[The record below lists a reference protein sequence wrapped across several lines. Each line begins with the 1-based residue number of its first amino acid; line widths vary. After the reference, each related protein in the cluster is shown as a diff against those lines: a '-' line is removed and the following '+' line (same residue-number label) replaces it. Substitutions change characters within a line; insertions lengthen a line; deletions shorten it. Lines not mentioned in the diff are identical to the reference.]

1 MPLFTEDGLRESAR
15 EYRRKNGLE
24 VVEDGGPISQELLLD
39 YARRSYADEEI
50 GVEEEE
56 LEPIDEEP
64 GDIFTILEIGDKVDT
79 PDGPGEVTN
88 ISLHGAD
95 YGDDRIELEPPSIS
109 VKLEDGTETTV
120 CPCVIELEDEELT
133 DLLHDEYNRLWPPMD
148 KLPGDA
154 QRLVDDEKLKH
165 ERDNFSR
172 RYMRAYRLAE
182 EFATHLIIAAGP
194 LAPGMVLEDLE
205 GVELGDKGAVVVEV
219 NVQGNDQA
227 VKLYF
232 PDTEETKTV
241 KLSVDSEHR
250 ALEHVP
256 SESSDGKVYDT
267 DVLDEGEV
275 EGLIRWVPDSYIPKN
290 PNYPSTLSDALFRP
304 TYRQWPQYPGL
315 TYGEVADEDTDMRKE
330 ADYGS
335 PHDYEDAERD
345 DPYYTEED
353 WTDFPAITEQDV
365 VEEDW
370 DPDTQ
375 PSPERLYENP
385 IALFDPEKSPKKM
398 YDLASHLWEEYQTY
412 RHKKVPGVTWDHGN
426 MPFTAYCFIFMQT
439 HGVRIPEMNEM
450 WDYMEGIGFMTMRER
465 RQWDEALNWDRL
477 EFRRKV
483 YPSLVEEV

>member
-1 MPLFTEDGLRESAR
+1 MPLFTVKKLREDAAR
-15 EYRRKNGLE
+15 IRQQKRLF
-24 VVEDGGPISQELLLD
+24 
-39 YARRSYADEEI
+39 ADEEAEP
-50 GVEEEE
+50 EEEE
-56 LEPIDEEP
+56 LEPLDEEASEVY
-64 GDIFTILEIGDKVDT
+64 TILEIGDQVGT
-79 PDGPGEVTN
+79 PDGPGEVVN

-95 YGDDRIELEPPSIS
+95 YGDRHELEPPAIS

-133 DLLHDEYNRLWPPMD
+133 DLLHDEYNRLWPPMEE
-148 KLPGDA
+148 LPGDA
-154 QRLVDDEKLKH
+154 QRLVDDEKLEH
-165 ERDNFSR
+165 ERANFSKR
-172 RYMRAYRLAE
+172 FMRAYRRATR
-182 EFATHLIIAAGP
+182 FATHLTTAAGP

-219 NVQGNDQA
+219 NVQGDDQT

-256 SESSDGKVYDT
+256 SESSDGKVYDS
-267 DVLDEGEV
+267 DVIDEGEV
-275 EGLIRWVPDSYIPKN
+275 EGLIRRVPDSYIPKN
-290 PNYPSTLSDALFRP
+290 PNYPSTLSDALWRP

-315 TYGEVADEDTDMRKE
+315 TWASADDEDTDMRRRR

-335 PHDYEDAERD
+335 PYNYEDAERD
-345 DPYYTEED
+345 DPYYTQDD
-353 WTDFPAITEQDV
+353 WFDFPLITEQDV

-370 DPDTQ
+370 DPDLQ

-385 IALFDPEKSPKKM
+385 IALFDPEKSPKKL
-398 YDLASHLWEEYQTY
+398 YDLASELWEEYQTY

-426 MPFTAYCFIFMQT
+426 MPFTAYCFVFMQT
-439 HGVRIPEMNEM
+439 HGVRIPEMNEL
-450 WDYMEGIGFMTMRER
+450 WDYMEEIGFMTMRER

>member
-1 MPLFTEDGLRESAR
+1 MPLFTEDKLREFAKR
-15 EYRRKNGLE
+15 NPVDPEAPVHILTNQGE
-24 VVEDGGPISQELLLD
+24 QVVTHRELLEDTLH
-39 YARRSYADEEI
+39 YAAEE
-50 GVEEEE
+50 EEEE
-56 LEPIDEEP
+56 LEPLDEEP
-64 GDIFTILEIGDKVDT
+64 GDVFTLLEIGDKVDT
-79 PDGPGEVTN
+79 PDGPGEVVN
-88 ISLHGAD
+88 IALHGAD
-95 YGDDRIELEPPSIS
+95 YGDDRLELEPPAIS

-120 CPCVIELEDEELT
+120 CPCVIELEDEDLT

-154 QRLVDDEKLKH
+154 QRLVDDEKLEH
-165 ERDNFSR
+165 ERDNFSKR
-172 RYMRAYRLAE
+172 FMRAYRLAD
-182 EFATHLIIAAGP
+182 EFATHLTTAAGP

-219 NVQGNDQA
+219 NVQGNDQT

-250 ALEHVP
+250 ALEQVP
-256 SESSDGKVYDT
+256 GESSDGKVYDT

-290 PNYPSTLSDALFRP
+290 PNYPSTLSDALWRP

-315 TYGEVADEDTDMRKE
+315 TYGSAEEDDDMQRK

-335 PHDYEDAERD
+335 PYDYEDAERD
-345 DPYYTEED
+345 DPYYTEDD
-353 WTDFPAITEQDV
+353 WFDFPQITEQDV

-398 YDLASHLWEEYQTY
+398 FDLASHLWEEYQTY

-426 MPFTAYCFIFMQT
+426 MPFTAYCFVFMQT
-439 HGVRIPEMNEM
+439 HEVRIPEMNEL
-450 WDYMEGIGFMTMRER
+450 WDYMESIGFMTMRER

-477 EFRRKV
+477 ELRRKV